1 MALELDSQNLQQH
14 LGKPNHKVCG
24 NWPRI
29 VRTQSTISG
38 LSALFTQH
46 PTQGQSHKMKSI
58 LQTSHIRWSLLAGLP
73 QLLQAKYPII
83 PESFLLFTIKLSHP
97 PSVFESLLN
106 ASDDGW
112 LPGKNKYPLF
122 VFCFF
127 FLFFSLRLSMFIFTF
142 WSMGNVRYSFDWF
155 LKINNF
161 FLSYSFP
168 FATGWTEAWYNMI
181 AVAKPHDV
189 EVADG
194 TGEEKNKTVW
204 RK

>member
-29 VRTQSTISG
+29 VRTQSTIAG

-46 PTQGQSHKMKSI
+46 PTQGQSYKMKSI

-122 VFCFF
+122 VFFPPQVIYVYFHILINGKCQVQFWLVPQNKYLF
-127 FLFFSLRLSMFIFTF
+127 SFLL
-142 WSMGNVRYSFDWF
+142 
-155 LKINNF
+155 
-161 FLSYSFP
+161 FP
-168 FATGWTEAWYNMI
+168 LCYWLNWGMI
-181 AVAKPHDV
+181 
-189 EVADG
+189 
-194 TGEEKNKTVW
+194 
-204 RK
+204 